1 MEEVEQG
8 SSRSTLQQV
17 IVINLH
23 HKFDHHGDVYDDD
36 DYNHDNGG
44 LHDDYKG
51 DEGEQCKADEDDDK
65 PGTAPLWIWRVQAKT
80 NSV

>member
-23 HKFDHHGDVYDDD
+23 HKYDHHGDVFDDD
-36 DYNHDNGG
+36 VYND
-44 LHDDYKG
+44 DDYKG
-51 DEGEQCKADEDDDK
+51 DEGEQCEADEDYYNHDTGGLHDD
-65 PGTAPLWIWRVQAKT
+65 
-80 NSV
+80 